1 MDKLKFLSQLSDG
14 DEKILF
20 SNIFDKI
27 KKSAYSSYPLF
38 TSFLT
43 PSEQKRLDE
52 RKRIAEKVNFISFGG
67 YKNAER
73 KMYAFSTDENID
85 FNVFPVDKI
94 KISTKDKKVFD
105 HRAYLGS
112 VLSLGIKREKI
123 GDIVIMDEFAIIF
136 CVNDITEF
144 LLYNLNK
151 ISNSFVD
158 CEIYYEEV
166 EIDDVRLQLSAMGSR
181 LDASVWF
188 VDRDG
193 NMLAS
198 SYSNNYPSAPVSID
212 NFNPVE
218 NGTAPYQIDNYH
230 GFFPEDVITVI
241 SPVISSYM
249 PKGYLLIHKN
259 ISDLEPVQDEFMNT
273 VYITEP
279 TATAKEL
286 TGRKYRVLQALSA
299 LP

>member
-166 EIDDVRLQLSAMGSR
+166 EIDDEKRFKEVFKTVSSLR
-181 LDASVWF
+181 LDCVVSAFCDKSRSVSDSF
-188 VDRDG
+188 INEGLVSL
-193 NMLAS
+193 NYEVTKNNSLKI
-198 SYSNNYPSAPVSID
+198 SNGDILSVRGFGKA
-212 NFNPVE
+212 
-218 NGTAPYQIDNYH
+218 QIQTD
-230 GFFPEDVITVI
+230 FPL
-241 SPVISSYM
+241 SK
-249 PKGYLLIHKN
+249 KGKNRILIKY
-259 ISDLEPVQDEFMNT
+259 
-273 VYITEP
+273 YI
-279 TATAKEL
+279 
-286 TGRKYRVLQALSA
+286 
-299 LP
+299 